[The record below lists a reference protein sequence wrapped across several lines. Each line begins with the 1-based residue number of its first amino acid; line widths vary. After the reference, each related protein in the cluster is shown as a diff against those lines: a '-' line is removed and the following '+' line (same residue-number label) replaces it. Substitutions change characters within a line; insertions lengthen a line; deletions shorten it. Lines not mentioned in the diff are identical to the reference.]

1 MKRALIDVDDLYPW
15 SVHDDLDYLLR
26 KLLLPL
32 AQLLLPLVLRL
43 VHDLRLDELASE
55 LLVDSPNSARR

>member
-1 MKRALIDVDDLYPW
+1 MKRGLIDVDDLYPW
-15 SVHDDLDYLLR
+15 AVDDGIDYLLR

-43 VHDLRLDELASE
+43 VHDLRLDELGPE
-55 LLVDSPNSARR
+55 LLVDSPHSACR